1 LVDSFLGVLL
11 RSDAYRCLRENHD
24 TLRVR
29 VSGILCAIH
38 QSRAIEHRIKYELQQ
53 VNSTKPEH
61 DQLLQKAEMMTEQV
75 EVSQEDTH
83 YHNTQCLTCAIICH
97 ESCNLAW
104 TSIPGHNIFHGCACM
119 ENDRCSA
126 DAEVHHPKARAEIQ

>member
-11 RSDAYRCLRENHD
+11 RPDAYRCLRENHD

-29 VSGILCAIH
+29 VSGILCAMN
-38 QSRAIEHRIKYELQQ
+38 QSRAIQHRIKYELQQ

-61 DQLLQKAEMMTEQV
+61 DQLVQKAEMMTEQV

-97 ESCNLAW
+97 EN
-104 TSIPGHNIFHGCACM
+104 
-119 ENDRCSA
+119 
-126 DAEVHHPKARAEIQ
+126 